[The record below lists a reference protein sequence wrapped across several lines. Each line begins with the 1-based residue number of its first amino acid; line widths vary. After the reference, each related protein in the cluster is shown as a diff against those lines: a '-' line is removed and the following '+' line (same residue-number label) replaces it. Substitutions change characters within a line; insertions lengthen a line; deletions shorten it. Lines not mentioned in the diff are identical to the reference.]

1 MKVITELVIIG
12 KVEFQLTYILENGKV
27 KVMTLFLVQGNANT
41 IKIDLQ
47 RAVNQEA
54 LNEIIFELEEEN

>member
-12 KVEFQLTYILENGKV
+12 KVEFQLTYILENAKV